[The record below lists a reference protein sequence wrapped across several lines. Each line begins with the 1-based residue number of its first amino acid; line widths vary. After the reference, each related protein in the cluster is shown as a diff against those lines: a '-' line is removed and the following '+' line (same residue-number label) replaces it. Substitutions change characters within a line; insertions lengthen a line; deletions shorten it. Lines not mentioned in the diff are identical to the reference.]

1 MKKQKQV
8 MYYASGEQ
16 FEMDNFGFQLARMIE
31 RIQRQTGK
39 EALLFLCIG
48 SDRSTGDS
56 LGPLTGHL
64 LKNKKRFAE
73 NADVFVVGTLT
84 LPVHAVNLES
94 VLQIIE
100 RDFADYVVVAV
111 DASVG
116 SRESVGC
123 ITLSEGGLKPG
134 YGVNKDLRMVGDIA
148 ITGIV
153 SWGSC
158 LEPILLQ
165 NIRLGMV
172 MNMADNISQG
182 ILKAVFC

>member
-1 MKKQKQV
+1 MRKQKKV
-8 MYYASGEQ
+8 IYYSSGEQ
-16 FEMDNFGFQLARMIE
+16 FETDNFGFHLAEMIG
-31 RIQRQTGK
+31 RIKKQTGK
-39 EALLFLCIG
+39 EAVLFLCIG

-64 LKNKKRFAE
+64 LKNEKIFAQ

-94 VLQIIE
+94 VLQVIE
-100 RDFADYVVVAV
+100 RDFSDHVVVAV

-116 SRESVGC
+116 SRDSVGC

-134 YGVNKDLRMVGDIA
+134 CGVNKDLRMVGDIA

-153 SWGSC
+153 GWGSC
-158 LEPILLQ
+158 LEPVLLQ

-182 ILKAVFC
+182 IMKAVFC